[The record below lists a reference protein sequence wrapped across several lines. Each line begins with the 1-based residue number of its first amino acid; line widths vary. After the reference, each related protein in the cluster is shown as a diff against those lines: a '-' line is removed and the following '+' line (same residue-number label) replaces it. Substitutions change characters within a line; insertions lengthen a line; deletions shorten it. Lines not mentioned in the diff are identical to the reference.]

1 MAPVAAVH
9 EIVAPL
15 DVIEAEVNAVGKL
28 QVVVTAVVV
37 KVAEAVNALDE
48 VAEQTV
54 FT

>member
-1 MAPVAAVH
+1 MVAL
-9 EIVAPL
+9 L
-15 DVIEAEVNAVGKL
+15 DVIELEVKPDGVV
-28 QVVVTAVVV
+28 QVTVAAVVV